1 LTIPRG
7 RKRASWY
14 RLPDSARPSVSGVF
28 RRPLRRP
35 SMVGWYL
42 RARHQRERYNSA
54 TNQKSASHNIS
65 PVFNFVYENTGH
77 SLKLRWLRDL
87 RLPSVG
93 LMLRCE
99 EGLARVRIS
108 HFRSRRKTSDV
119 DVPAVWRERTG
130 NQALFSGHGNSVR
143 HVTVSVRLGSG
154 CFRHADVARI
164 RRRWDRS
171 RSWRSLSI

>member
-1 LTIPRG
+1 MTISRG

-28 RRPLRRP
+28 RRSLRHP

-42 RARHQRERYNSA
+42 RARHQRARYNSG

-77 SLKLRWLRDL
+77 SLKLRWLRDCL

-93 LMLRCE
+93 LALRCE
-99 EGLARVRIS
+99 EGLACVGIS
-108 HFRSRRKTSDV
+108 YFCARRKTSDV
-119 DVPAVWRERTG
+119 NVSTVWRERTG
-130 NQALFSGHGNSVR
+130 NQALFSGHRNSVR
-143 HVTVSVRLGSG
+143 HVTVSVLLGSG
-154 CFRHADVARI
+154 CFRHSDVARV

-171 RSWRSLSI
+171 GSW

>member
-1 LTIPRG
+1 LTISRG

-14 RLPDSARPSVSGVF
+14 RLPDSARPAVSGVF

-54 TNQKSASHNIS
+54 ANQKSASHNIS
-65 PVFNFVYENTGH
+65 LVFNFVKENTGH
-77 SLKLRWLRDL
+77 SLKLRWLRDCL

-93 LMLRCE
+93 LTLRCE
-99 EGLARVRIS
+99 EGLACVRIS
-108 HFRSRRKTSDV
+108 YLRSRRKTSDV
-119 DVPAVWRERTG
+119 NVPAVRRKRTG

-154 CFRHADVARI
+154 CFRHSDVARV

-171 RSWRSLSI
+171 RSW

>member
-1 LTIPRG
+1 LTISRG
-7 RKRASWY
+7 RKRAPWY
-14 RLPDSARPSVSGVF
+14 GLPDSARPSVSGVF

-35 SMVGWYL
+35 SMVGWHL

-54 TNQKSASHNIS
+54 TNQKRASHNIS
-65 PVFNFVYENTGH
+65 PVFNFVYENTGP

-93 LMLRCE
+93 LTLRRE
-99 EGLARVRIS
+99 EGLACVRIS
-108 HFRSRRKTSDV
+108 YFRSRRKTSDV
-119 DVPAVWRERTG
+119 NVPTVWRERTG
-130 NQALFSGHGNSVR
+130 NQALFPGHRNPVR
-143 HVTVSVRLGSG
+143 HVPVSIGLGSG
-154 CFRHADVARI
+154 CFRHSDVARV